1 MEVIYA
7 RCAGLDVHQMTVV
20 ACARVTSDGKVQRE
34 TRTFGTTTAELL
46 KLADWMAET
55 GCTHALMESTGV
67 YWKPVWH
74 ILADQFELVLAN
86 AMHVR
91 NIPGRKSDVNDAVW
105 LADLLAHGLVR
116 GSFVPPEPILELRD
130 LTRTRKQLVRETSQ
144 HTQRIQKV
152 MEDANLKL
160 TGIISDVLGASGRA
174 IIEALIAG
182 ETDPE
187 KLALLPVGR
196 VKATRA
202 EFAEALRGRVTAHH
216 RFMLKLHL
224 GQIDA
229 LETAVREVEARLGTA
244 LEPFREAVDRLT
256 TMPGVSE
263 TVARVIVAEV
273 GFDMSR
279 FPTSGHLISWAG
291 LCPRLSESAGKR
303 KSTRTRRGAPWL
315 KTTLVQAAWGA
326 ARSKES
332 YLRAQFLRIKSRRGP
347 KKAILAVA
355 ASMLTAAY
363 HMLKDGA
370 DYKDLG
376 AGHFSRLD
384 RSKVAAGLVRRLK
397 DLGYGIDLA
406 KLTVTTPIMTATAS
420 C

>member
-1 MEVIYA
+1 MEVIHA

-20 ACARVTSDGKVQRE
+20 ACVRVANGGEAKRE
-34 TRTFGTTTAELL
+34 TRTFGTTTSDLL
-46 KLADWMAET
+46 KLADWLAEAEV
-55 GCTHALMESTGV
+55 THAVMESTGV

-74 ILADQFELVLAN
+74 ILAEQFELVLAN

-91 NIPGRKSDVNDAVW
+91 NIPGRKTDVNDATW

-116 GSFVPPEPILELRD
+116 GSFVPPEPVMELRD
-130 LTRTRKQLVRETSQ
+130 LTRTRKQLVREVAQ
-144 HTQRIQKV
+144 HTQRMQKV

-160 TGIISDVLGASGRA
+160 TGIISDVLGTSGRA

-187 KLALLPVGR
+187 KLAELPVGR

-229 LETAVREVEARLGTA
+229 LETAVREVEARLGSA
-244 LEPFREAVDRLT
+244 LEPFREAVERLT
-256 TMPGVSE
+256 TMPGVSQ
-263 TVARVIVAEV
+263 TVARVIVAEA
-273 GFDMSR
+273 GFDMIR
-279 FPTSGHLISWAG
+279 FPTAGHLIAWAG
-291 LCPRLSESAGKR
+291 LCPRMNESAGKR

-315 KTTLVQAAWGA
+315 KTTLVQAAWSA
-326 ARSKES
+326 ARKKDS
-332 YLRAQFLRIKSRRGP
+332 YLRAQFLRLKSRRGP

-370 DYKDLG
+370 EYKDLG
-376 AGHFSRLD
+376 ANHFSRLD
-384 RSKVAAGLVRRLK
+384 RAKVAANLVRRLK
-397 DLGYGIDLA
+397 DLGYGVDLA
-406 KLTVTTPIMTATAS
+406 NLTFTAPMMTATAP